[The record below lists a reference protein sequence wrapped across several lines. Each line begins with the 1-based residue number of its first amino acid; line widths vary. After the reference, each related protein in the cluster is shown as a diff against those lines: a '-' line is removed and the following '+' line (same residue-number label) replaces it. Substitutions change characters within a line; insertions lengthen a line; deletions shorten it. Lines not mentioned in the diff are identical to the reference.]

1 MAVDV
6 VLLDLRPGAD
16 EKQPESNQ
24 EEEHVEAEHAV
35 LHAAR
40 DLRLPTC
47 ARHITHVLEMD
58 E

>member
-16 EKQPESNQ
+16 EKQSEANQ

-40 DLRLPTC
+40 DLRLPAR
-47 ARHITHVLEMD
+47 ARHITHALEMD